1 MALFLLKLFA
11 GRDPALLPVTQNLS
25 IRHQRDYPIITV
37 TCPDHCRSPVPFSRH
52 QETGRRAVADRM
64 PPSVDDYM
72 LDHTE
77 SAWPVPVVVPVVVPM
92 PAEVR

>member
-11 GRDPALLPVTQNLS
+11 GRDPALLPITQNLS

-37 TCPDHCRSPVPFSRH
+37 TWPSPVTVTVPCP

-77 SAWPVPVVVPVVVPM
+77 SAWPIPVVVPVVVPM

>member
-25 IRHQRDYPIITV
+25 IRHTW
-37 TCPDHCRSPVPFSRH
+37 HSPVP

-64 PPSVDDYM
+64 PPSVDDHV

-77 SAWPVPVVVPVVVPM
+77 SAWPIPLIVPVM
-92 PAEVR
+92 AEVR